1 MARAAQGRGYDDTLA
16 AMSELIT
23 RPEDPRAADP
33 LAVDRTLWE
42 VHFQDVLHYLKVLE
56 LEEPLSRLSVIHVA
70 GTKGKGST
78 CAFVESM
85 LRASG
90 FRTGLFTS
98 PHLFDIRERFRFNG
112 VEVPKDI
119 FLHHFWWCWDR
130 LQADAGPEGKMP
142 GFFRFLTILAIRM
155 FTAEQVDVAI
165 LEVGLGGRL
174 DATNVVRSPVVCGVA
189 SLGYDHMELL
199 GNTLAMIAGEKAGIF
214 KAGVPAFTAPQ
225 PKEAMDVLLKRAKEL
240 SISLEIAPTLESY
253 GVENVQLGLEG
264 EHQQI
269 NAALAVALCISWA
282 CRSPPS
288 DRIHQLQ
295 QEVARGGLP
304 DSFLKGL
311 ASTKWPGRAEVVHD
325 PSGRLSFYL
334 DGAHSPESMEAC
346 ANWFCSVV
354 KAEKGGSLKGE
365 SNGTHCIEASS
376 DVDDKEW
383 NSRDLLIRRVLL
395 FNCMPK
401 RDPQSLLPPIINT
414 CMRTGVPLHMALFVP
429 PYSSLISLDKRI
441 PFNGATSDLSW
452 QQTVQRHW
460 ESLLEGKL
468 SGRSS
473 IAAVS
478 HKERYAPHIEL
489 LSELKNSTDCG
500 GQQEGCIM
508 GSSSAVVH
516 SLPAALEWFRNCTSR
531 HPHLR
536 LQVLVTGSLYLVGDV
551 LRLLKH

>member
-1 MARAAQGRGYDDTLA
+1 
-16 AMSELIT
+16 
-23 RPEDPRAADP
+23 
-33 LAVDRTLWE
+33 
-42 VHFQDVLHYLKVLE
+42 
-56 LEEPLSRLSVIHVA
+56 
-70 GTKGKGST
+70 
-78 CAFVESM
+78 
-85 LRASG
+85 
-90 FRTGLFTS
+90 
-98 PHLFDIRERFRFNG
+98 
-112 VEVPKDI
+112 
-119 FLHHFWWCWDR
+119 
-130 LQADAGPEGKMP
+130 
-142 GFFRFLTILAIRM
+142 
-155 FTAEQVDVAI
+155 
-165 LEVGLGGRL
+165 
-174 DATNVVRSPVVCGVA
+174 
-189 SLGYDHMELL
+189 
-199 GNTLAMIAGEKAGIF
+199 
-214 KAGVPAFTAPQ
+214 
-225 PKEAMDVLLKRAKEL
+225 
-240 SISLEIAPTLESY
+240 
-253 GVENVQLGLEG
+253 
-264 EHQQI
+264 
-269 NAALAVALCISWA
+269 
-282 CRSPPS
+282 
-288 DRIHQLQ
+288 
-295 QEVARGGLP
+295 
-304 DSFLKGL
+304 
-311 ASTKWPGRAEVVHD
+311 VVHD

-365 SNGTHCIEASS
+365 SDGTHCIEASS
-376 DVDDKEW
+376 DADDKEW

-401 RDPQSLLPPIINT
+401 RDPQALLPPVINT

-429 PYSSLISLDKRI
+429 PYSSLISLDKRV

-478 HKERYAPHIEL
+478 HKERHAPPIEL

-500 GQQEGCIM
+500 GQQEGCIV

>member
-1 MARAAQGRGYDDTLA
+1 MCYDGFSFGSCEELAIGRGYDETLA

-33 LAVDRTLWE
+33 LTVDRTLWE

-376 DVDDKEW
+376 DV
-383 NSRDLLIRRVLL
+383 LL

-468 SGRSS
+468 S
-473 IAAVS
+473 
-478 HKERYAPHIEL
+478 
-489 LSELKNSTDCG
+489 ELKNSTDCG

>member
-1 MARAAQGRGYDDTLA
+1 M
-16 AMSELIT
+16 
-23 RPEDPRAADP
+23 
-33 LAVDRTLWE
+33 
-42 VHFQDVLHYLKVLE
+42 
-56 LEEPLSRLSVIHVA
+56 
-70 GTKGKGST
+70 
-78 CAFVESM
+78 CA
-85 LRASG
+85 
-90 FRTGLFTS
+90 
-98 PHLFDIRERFRFNG
+98 
-112 VEVPKDI
+112 K
-119 FLHHFWWCWDR
+119 
-130 LQADAGPEGKMP
+130 
-142 GFFRFLTILAIRM
+142 
-155 FTAEQVDVAI
+155 
-165 LEVGLGGRL
+165 
-174 DATNVVRSPVVCGVA
+174 
-189 SLGYDHMELL
+189 
-199 GNTLAMIAGEKAGIF
+199 
-214 KAGVPAFTAPQ
+214 
-225 PKEAMDVLLKRAKEL
+225 
-240 SISLEIAPTLESY
+240 ISLEIAPTLESY

>member
-1 MARAAQGRGYDDTLA
+1 
-16 AMSELIT
+16 
-23 RPEDPRAADP
+23 
-33 LAVDRTLWE
+33 
-42 VHFQDVLHYLKVLE
+42 
-56 LEEPLSRLSVIHVA
+56 
-70 GTKGKGST
+70 
-78 CAFVESM
+78 
-85 LRASG
+85 
-90 FRTGLFTS
+90 
-98 PHLFDIRERFRFNG
+98 
-112 VEVPKDI
+112 
-119 FLHHFWWCWDR
+119 
-130 LQADAGPEGKMP
+130 
-142 GFFRFLTILAIRM
+142 
-155 FTAEQVDVAI
+155 
-165 LEVGLGGRL
+165 LGGRL

-225 PKEAMDVLLKRAKEL
+225 PKEAMDALLKRAKEL

-383 NSRDLLIRRVLL
+383 NSRDLLIRRVSNPIATNKDCPSLLVLL

-429 PYSSLISLDKRI
+429 PYSSLISLDKRV

-473 IAAVS
+473 TAAVS

-489 LSELKNSTDCG
+489 LSELKNSTDFG
-500 GQQEGCIM
+500 GQQEGCIV